1 MVSNVFTINAKR
13 KSQLDERNAGNDKCH
28 KYEDDHR
35 GFGQNPTAY
44 G

>member
-1 MVSNVFTINAKR
+1 MVSNIFAINAKR
-13 KSQLDERNAGNDKCH
+13 KIQFDERNAGNDKCH

-35 GFGQNPTAY
+35 GFRQNLTAY